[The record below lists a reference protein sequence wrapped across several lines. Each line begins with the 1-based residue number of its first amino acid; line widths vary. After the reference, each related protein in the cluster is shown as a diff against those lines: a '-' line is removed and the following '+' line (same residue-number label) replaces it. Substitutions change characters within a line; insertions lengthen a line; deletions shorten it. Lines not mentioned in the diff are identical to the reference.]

1 MSLAT
6 PESIERLHE
15 LLTKGKKHQRQGV
28 ASMIVELNLM
38 PVDLETKSEK
48 ARKVPDLE
56 LRSIIFAVY
65 G

>member
-6 PESIERLHE
+6 PESIERVHQ
-15 LLTKGKKHQRQGV
+15 LLTKGKKFQRQSV
-28 ASMIVELNLM
+28 ASMIVELNLT

-48 ARKVPDLE
+48 VRKVPDLE
-56 LRSIIFAVY
+56 LRAIIFSVY